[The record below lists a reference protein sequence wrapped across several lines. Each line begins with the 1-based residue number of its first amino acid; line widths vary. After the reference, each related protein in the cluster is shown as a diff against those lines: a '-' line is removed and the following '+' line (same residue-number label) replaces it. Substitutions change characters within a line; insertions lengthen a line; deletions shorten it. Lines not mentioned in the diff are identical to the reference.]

1 MITDNQIHRF
11 VDLIK
16 VQMNMKSQT
25 PFSAVA
31 NALAEYEYS
40 KWIEFSPYND
50 STWPTD
56 GTPVMTNLGYWWLFH
71 PQESE
76 GSSQDLEWEV
86 TKYGC
91 TYKENARVKRYKII
105 TEYSEQ

>member
-50 STWPTD
+50 ST
-56 GTPVMTNLGYWWLFH
+56 
-71 PQESE
+71 
-76 GSSQDLEWEV
+76 
-86 TKYGC
+86 
-91 TYKENARVKRYKII
+91 
-105 TEYSEQ
+105 